1 MDTTSARVESVNA
14 APASSAGKDIKPKPD
29 LFDPEEYTLRKRLP
43 PRLPKRKNDIY
54 VSRKTDF
61 KQQFARCQ
69 KLFDS
74 GWNEVYIH
82 GLGAAINRA
91 VNLALQLKDKG
102 MGTLDLAVH
111 TSTVELT
118 DDFEPETDD
127 LEPESRSRNNSTV
140 HIKVFRLKEFQMEK
154 DATLEAVASTLKQK
168 HHMKD
173 SS

>member
-1 MDTTSARVESVNA
+1 MDTTSARVESASA
-14 APASSAGKDIKPKPD
+14 APASSASKDKRPNSD
-29 LFDPEEYTLRKRLP
+29 VFDSEEYTLRKRLP
-43 PRLPKRKNDIY
+43 PRLPKRKNDVY

-74 GWNEVYIH
+74 GWNEVYVH

-91 VNLALQLKDKG
+91 INLGLQLKNKG

-118 DDFEPETDD
+118 DDFEPDTDE

-140 HIKVFRLKEFQMEK
+140 HIKVFRLEEFQVEK
-154 DATLEAVASTLKQK
+154 NVTQEAATGFLKQK
-168 HHMKD
+168 HTKHTP
-173 SS
+173 